1 MELGL
6 ELDVKLLKAMMLD
19 HAKVGLQ
26 ERQLER
32 KSKDEKRQVSVR
44 LLALLSKWETRKLQ
58 RKGK

>member
-32 KSKDEKRQVSVR
+32 KSKDKKRQVSVR